1 MDKVSFELLLVKDI
15 GEQYQ
20 VVGITYSDAQYILA
34 DLIPLHA
41 TLDAIELCKKALVES
56 KIITVS
62 KVIAHNEVQSYEL
75 VIDAPTDLDRYKQV
89 ALNEV
94 RARMHQQMLTHA
106 VIEAM
111 DYLDCFIKLCSY
123 GYVISNSNRED
134 KYFEI
139 IEDSQSY
146 EEPAPLSNDATLQD
160 KEQYKKA
167 KQQYDKSQEI
177 LNMLEQYLN
186 LYDNLYEKPRRLI
199 NFFVNVRNVIQAAKT
214 KDEIADQLRIYK
226 SNLKNMHIV
235 NVAE

>member
-1 MDKVSFELLLVKDI
+1 MLPVEEDI
-15 GEQYQ
+15 YNRYKQFREVLGQRMKPGLTFGEVAEDMREEWGNTYWYYYIFGRQYSNPVNRQ
-20 VVGITYSDAQYILA
+20 
-34 DLIPLHA
+34 
-41 TLDAIELCKKALVES
+41 
-56 KIITVS
+56 
-62 KVIAHNEVQSYEL
+62 HNEVQSYEL

-146 EEPAPLSNDATLQD
+146 EEPAPLSNDATL
-160 KEQYKKA
+160 
-167 KQQYDKSQEI
+167 
-177 LNMLEQYLN
+177 
-186 LYDNLYEKPRRLI
+186 
-199 NFFVNVRNVIQAAKT
+199 
-214 KDEIADQLRIYK
+214 
-226 SNLKNMHIV
+226 
-235 NVAE
+235 